1 MNETSYKNISNKKL
15 SSENECPIIDSLRMM
30 ITEYQGINIYTEDMM
45 RGEGVLEL
53 FIENNI
59 KILNIDKTLFGSIQ
73 LTKDGYNI
81 QFPKKII
88 AREVYPQSE
97 YKVFSFDSETPNI
110 DKDFLIIYIN
120 KEKKMVDKKSVKF
133 KFIKWDDYIKS
144 AFVKTYDSKNEHW
157 YKAIEIKNDSM
168 LVKSVSSAN
177 CDYFEDHKEKNK

>member
-1 MNETSYKNISNKKL
+1 MKTMVIIILTIIVSCKLNDTVLSSNMNETSYKNISNKKL

-133 KFIKWDDYIKS
+133 KFIKWDC
-144 AFVKTYDSKNEHW
+144 N
-157 YKAIEIKNDSM
+157 
-168 LVKSVSSAN
+168 LP
-177 CDYFEDHKEKNK
+177 